1 MTDQEIIEKMRE
13 VLVEEFEVEAD
24 EVTPEANFFSDLDL
38 DSLDAIDL
46 VINMDKLLG
55 VKLKG
60 QDAQNIKTVQD
71 FVELIQ
77 SKLNA

>member
-1 MTDQEIIEKMRE
+1 MTDSEIIDRMRE

-24 EVTPEANFFSDLDL
+24 EVVPEANFFKDLDL

>member
-1 MTDQEIIEKMRE
+1 MTDQEIIDKMRD
-13 VLVEEFEVEAD
+13 VLVEEFEVEPD
-24 EVTPEANFFSDLDL
+24 EVKPEANFFSDLDL

-60 QDAQNIKTVQD
+60 QDAQHIKTVQD

>member
-1 MTDQEIIEKMRE
+1 MTDSEIIEKMTE
-13 VLVEEFEVEAD
+13 VLVEQFEVEPD
-24 EVTPEANFFSDLDL
+24 EVRPEANFFSDLDL

-60 QDAQNIKTVQD
+60 EDAQNIKTVQD